1 MRYRVARSGLHEGN
15 DWKQRFL
22 SRIIRQ
28 RLKALQVVQVP
39 RAELLLTKNKK
50 RLWKIIIL
58 FRLTRK
64 HVV

>member
-15 DWKQRFL
+15 DREQRFL

-39 RAELLLTKNKK
+39 RAELLLTIK
-50 RLWKIIIL
+50 
-58 FRLTRK
+58 
-64 HVV
+64 

>member
-1 MRYRVARSGLHEGN
+1 MERNNA
-15 DWKQRFL
+15 WKQRFL

-39 RAELLLTKNKK
+39 RAELLLTKNKI
-50 RLWKIIIL
+50 RLWKRIIL